1 MKTNQVTEDWGFG
14 PGDVSPTFRK
24 EKGVQ
29 TECYHGTSDSI
40 KDVYVIGPQ

>member
-29 TECYHGTSDSI
+29 IIMEP
-40 KDVYVIGPQ
+40 VIQSRMSM